1 LTQEVHTETVAEETD
16 TENLTAETDTEDV
29 AAQESNALCT
39 EDEEQSNFSEISE
52 RETDTNSTASE
63 ISGRETDTNS
73 TASEISEGE
82 MDVGSTASVNSERE
96 TDTESTVLESSEE
109 ETTEAPLQ
117 TGILQFELSH
127 PELLQVAYG
136 GDEDYDAGEV
146 YHGGNQSWFYNAAT
160 GEGDQQLENEG
171 CGLMAAAD
179 TLLYLSLYH
188 EGYEALIAPSAFLP
202 ETLIDY
208 NAYQSYVLGLRART
222 DLFPFSAE
230 FGGALGTSL
239 AKGIE
244 QYSVEQGYTIQAQWG
259 GRLNKKQRAD
269 YVNSTSART
278 MLAEVLEP
286 EKLEDTVEAFQKKT
300 NTILGMLERDIPVI
314 MAVGPFSEMTLYA
327 DDGSGDLEVV
337 GTVGSHYFIVT
348 GAEVNFDTNQIL
360 MEIETWGEIYVIDYL
375 EFSGEIYKGM
385 AYLSDILYL
394 DVPFLDGE
402 KVSH

>member
-1 LTQEVHTETVAEETD
+1 MNGEKET
-16 TENLTAETDTEDV
+16 
-29 AAQESNALCT
+29 
-39 EDEEQSNFSEISE
+39 
-52 RETDTNSTASE
+52 
-63 ISGRETDTNS
+63 
-73 TASEISEGE
+73 
-82 MDVGSTASVNSERE
+82 
-96 TDTESTVLESSEE
+96 ESSEE
-109 ETTEAPLQ
+109 EMTEAPLQ
-117 TGILQFELSH
+117 TGILHFALSH
-127 PELLQVAYG
+127 PEFLQVSYW
-136 GDEDYDAGEV
+136 GDEDYGAGKV

-160 GEGDQQLENEG
+160 GEGDRQLENEG
-171 CGLMAAAD
+171 CGLMAVAD

-188 EGYEALIAPSAFLP
+188 EGYEKLIAPSAFRS
-202 ETLIDY
+202 ETVIDY

-222 DLFPFSAE
+222 DLFPFSVE

-259 GRLNKKQRAD
+259 GRLNKKQRED
-269 YVNSTSART
+269 YVNSTSAET

-286 EKLEDTVEAFQKKT
+286 EELEDTVEAFQKKT

-327 DDGSGDLEVV
+327 DDGSGDLEAV

-360 MEIETWGEIYVIDYL
+360 MEIETWGETYVIDYL

-394 DVPFLDGE
+394 NVQ
-402 KVSH
+402 